1 MAPKRKAPT
10 VAPKGKDVP
19 AESLPPKRTRK
30 APALDDYHVEKVMVV
45 SKPITPAKKAE
56 LEAKAALAA
65 SSPKVSKSKSSVSP
79 KVAAA
84 VSSPPAAAAAPSKSK
99 SRRGTSLPASATA
112 VSPSSSSSSSSKAGS
127 IDISALWN
135 QVWKALSI
143 TIACTVIVFVGNVLF
158 DTVVKGNK
166 ISKAPATLAVELGRI
181 LAIVA
186 GAVAI
191 PFVAVSGI
199 AVSINVYKS
208 GTTVQKVAV
217 LSILAALV
225 AVSSQ
230 IVLQLRGGK

>member
-1 MAPKRKAPT
+1 
-10 VAPKGKDVP
+10 
-19 AESLPPKRTRK
+19 
-30 APALDDYHVEKVMVV
+30 
-45 SKPITPAKKAE
+45 
-56 LEAKAALAA
+56 
-65 SSPKVSKSKSSVSP
+65 
-79 KVAAA
+79 
-84 VSSPPAAAAAPSKSK
+84 
-99 SRRGTSLPASATA
+99 
-112 VSPSSSSSSSSKAGS
+112 
-127 IDISALWN
+127 LWN

>member
-1 MAPKRKAPT
+1 
-10 VAPKGKDVP
+10 
-19 AESLPPKRTRK
+19 
-30 APALDDYHVEKVMVV
+30 MVV

-79 KVAAA
+79 KVAVA

-112 VSPSSSSSSSSKAGS
+112 VSPSSSSSSKAGS

-158 DTVVKGNK
+158 ETVVKGNK

>member
-10 VAPKGKDVP
+10 ASKGKDVP
-19 AESLPPKRTRK
+19 QEILSSKRTRK
-30 APALDDYHVEKVMVV
+30 APALDDYLVEKVMVV

-56 LEAKAALAA
+56 LEAKAA

-84 VSSPPAAAAAPSKSK
+84 VSSPPAVAAAPSKSK
-99 SRRGTSLPASATA
+99 SRKGASLPASASA
-112 VSPSSSSSSSSKAGS
+112 ASSSSSSSSKAGS

-135 QVWKALSI
+135 QVWKALFI

-166 ISKAPATLAVELGRI
+166 LSKTPATLAVELGKI

-208 GTTVQKVAV
+208 GTTAQKVAV
-217 LSILAALV
+217 LSVLAALV
-225 AVSSQ
+225 AASSQ
-230 IVLQLRGGK
+230 IVLKLRGGK

>member
-10 VAPKGKDVP
+10 ASKGKDVP
-19 AESLPPKRTRK
+19 QEILSSKRTRK
-30 APALDDYHVEKVMVV
+30 APALDDYLVEKVMVV

-56 LEAKAALAA
+56 LEAKAA

-84 VSSPPAAAAAPSKSK
+84 VSSPPAVAAAPSKSK
-99 SRRGTSLPASATA
+99 SRKGASLPASASA
-112 VSPSSSSSSSSKAGS
+112 ASSSSSSSSSKAGS

-135 QVWKALSI
+135 QVWKALFI

-158 DTVVKGNK
+158 ETVVKGNK
-166 ISKAPATLAVELGRI
+166 LSKTPATLAVELGKI

-208 GTTVQKVAV
+208 GTTAQKVAV
-217 LSILAALV
+217 LSVLAALV
-225 AVSSQ
+225 AASSQ
-230 IVLQLRGGK
+230 IVLKLRGGK

>member
-1 MAPKRKAPT
+1 
-10 VAPKGKDVP
+10 
-19 AESLPPKRTRK
+19 
-30 APALDDYHVEKVMVV
+30 MVV

-112 VSPSSSSSSSSKAGS
+112 VSPSSSSSSSKAGS

-135 QVWKALSI
+135 QVWKALFI

-158 DTVVKGNK
+158 ETVVKGNK
-166 ISKAPATLAVELGRI
+166 INKAPATLAVELGKI

-199 AVSINVYKS
+199 AVSINVYKR